1 METTTQQLAPMSV
14 RNSSARLSLL
24 LGIVSVFGGVIITS
38 IPAIVF
44 GHVALRQI
52 RASQGKQHGENM
64 AIIGLGLGYT
74 MSIAFLLVPGFI
86 ICLGWDIWVYVW
98 QISFGSVVPLLF

>member
-24 LGIVSVFGGVIITS
+24 LGIVSFLGGLIFTA
-38 IPAIVF
+38 IPAIIL
-44 GHVALRQI
+44 GLLALRQI

-64 AIIGLGLGYT
+64 AIIGLGLGYA
-74 MSIAFLLVPGFI
+74 MSIAFLLVAGFI
-86 ICLGWDIWVYVW
+86 IYQGWDIWVYVW